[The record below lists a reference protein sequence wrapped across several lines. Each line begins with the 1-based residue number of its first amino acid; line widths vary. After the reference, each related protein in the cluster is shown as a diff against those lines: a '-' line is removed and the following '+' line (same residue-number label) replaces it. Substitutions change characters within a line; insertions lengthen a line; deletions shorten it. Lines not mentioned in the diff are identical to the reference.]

1 MEKTKINAI
10 KWHRYLVQKNQ
21 DDPASGRIYRLYIT
35 DETKTCFIV
44 VCDNTKYYILKENI
58 NKEYTFIEDL
68 TSEGTL

>member
-10 KWHRYLVQKNQ
+10 AGHYYLVQDKQ
-21 DDPASGRIYRLYIT
+21 DDPALGAIYKIHIT
-35 DETKTCFIV
+35 NETKTCFIV